1 MADTK
6 FSYFSPIITVIQ
18 KIKLRYSH
26 LVDRTR
32 HLLDRMRPRLI
43 NLRKNHHLWSI
54 IQLRSRP
61 PKVIFELIRKRF
73 EKNRT
78 KKPQKK
84 NRQKNSE
91 KIEKN
96 YKTNFLGLTN
106 GSSEIPES
114 KPVSDSAQPT
124 QPSSTQPPAGAI
136 QHLIQ
141 SPRIGAPGGFQRAP
155 PTVQQP
161 PTQSA
166 TSSPATPLQPK
177 LP

>member
-1 MADTK
+1 
-6 FSYFSPIITVIQ
+6 
-18 KIKLRYSH
+18 
-26 LVDRTR
+26 
-32 HLLDRMRPRLI
+32 MRPRLI

-54 IQLRSRP
+54 LQLRSRP
-61 PKVIFELIRKRF
+61 PKVIFEKIRKKSKKIG
-73 EKNRT
+73 KNF
-78 KKPQKK
+78 
-84 NRQKNSE
+84 
-91 KIEKN
+91 KI
-96 YKTNFLGLTN
+96 NFLGLTN

-141 SPRIGAPGGFQRAP
+141 SPRIGAPGFQRAP

-166 TSSPATPLQPK
+166 TSPATPLQPK

>member
-1 MADTK
+1 
-6 FSYFSPIITVIQ
+6 
-18 KIKLRYSH
+18 
-26 LVDRTR
+26 
-32 HLLDRMRPRLI
+32 MRPRLI

-54 IQLRSRP
+54 LQLRSRP
-61 PKVIFELIRKRF
+61 PKVIFEKIRKKSKKIG
-73 EKNRT
+73 KNF
-78 KKPQKK
+78 
-84 NRQKNSE
+84 
-91 KIEKN
+91 KI
-96 YKTNFLGLTN
+96 NFLGLTN

>member
-1 MADTK
+1 
-6 FSYFSPIITVIQ
+6 
-18 KIKLRYSH
+18 
-26 LVDRTR
+26 
-32 HLLDRMRPRLI
+32 MRPRLI

-54 IQLRSRP
+54 LQLRSRP
-61 PKVIFELIRKRF
+61 PKVIFEKL
-73 EKNRT
+73 EKNR
-78 KKPQKK
+78 
-84 NRQKNSE
+84 
-91 KIEKN
+91 KISKI
-96 YKTNFLGLTN
+96 NFLGLTN

>member
-1 MADTK
+1 MVNNPTT
-6 FSYFSPIITVIQ
+6 ITSTQ
-18 KIKLRYSH
+18 GNS
-26 LVDRTR
+26 
-32 HLLDRMRPRLI
+32 
-43 NLRKNHHLWSI
+43 RKNS
-54 IQLRSRP
+54 
-61 PKVIFELIRKRF
+61 
-73 EKNRT
+73 
-78 KKPQKK
+78 KKMKK
-84 NRQKNSE
+84 FE
-91 KIEKN
+91 KIEKL
-96 YKTNFLGLTN
+96 KKNFLGLTN

-141 SPRIGAPGGFQRAP
+141 SPRIGAPGFQRAP

-166 TSSPATPLQPK
+166 TSPATPLQPK

>member
-1 MADTK
+1 MVNNPTT
-6 FSYFSPIITVIQ
+6 ITSTQ
-18 KIKLRYSH
+18 G
-26 LVDRTR
+26 
-32 HLLDRMRPRLI
+32 
-43 NLRKNHHLWSI
+43 N
-54 IQLRSRP
+54 
-61 PKVIFELIRKRF
+61 IRKKL
-73 EKNRT
+73 EKNR
-78 KKPQKK
+78 
-84 NRQKNSE
+84 

-96 YKTNFLGLTN
+96 VLGLTN

-124 QPSSTQPPAGAI
+124 QSSSTQPPAGAI

-141 SPRIGAPGGFQRAP
+141 SPRIGAPGFQRAP

-166 TSSPATPLQPK
+166 TSPATPLQPK